1 MARPRAAKPK
11 SAALAWGSY
20 RAANDLDARRT
31 SIDGTADFHADQDTR
46 NRLRR
51 LSRSADRNAS
61 LYSGPLTQALGF
73 LLGDGSWPRPRWG
86 SDVKDAD
93 ERTRRWVAA
102 ASSAR
107 FDADG
112 ILALHQI
119 LEAHG
124 RSVIRDGDAAAVHDG
139 RGAVQLVE
147 SERIVGPGVG
157 VAITVQG
164 VQFAGRI
171 PSAYWIAAPDRLGR
185 IIGGKAKSFPAQR
198 VTFTAHRDRS
208 GQVRGIPMLA
218 ASLDDLDHL
227 DSLGE
232 AEIRSAESASLPTAY
247 LETPENGPAPPNG
260 TIRTEAATMIA
271 LPPGVKA
278 VASNMGRPNLDVPEF
293 QRLNMRVAFMTL
305 GLPLELLLLDL
316 GQLNYSAS
324 RSLRNLAEDRLGRL
338 RRWLWHPILDRMV
351 SDWQRAEGMGPVAPT
366 WDWPR
371 LQLHDRNK
379 ESEADD
385 AELSAGTSSLQRICG
400 HDWEAIQRENAA
412 AALLRV
418 TLRAEIVTAAIAAA
432 QRISTPTAAVV
443 WQDIYIDP
451 FLPGP
456 ARFTASDPKPPL
468 APANSQ
474 QPEAPAA

>member
-1 MARPRAAKPK
+1 MARRAAPKPIK
-11 SAALAWGSY
+11 ASLAWGSY

-31 SIDGTADFHADQDTR
+31 AIDGSADFHADTDTR

-61 LYSGPLTQALGF
+61 LYNGPLTQALGF
-73 LLGDGSWPRPRWG
+73 LLGDGTWPRPRWG
-86 SDVKDAD
+86 PEVTDAD

-102 ASSAR
+102 AGSPR

-124 RSVIRDGDAAAVHDG
+124 RSVIRDGDGAAVHDG

-147 SERIVGPGVG
+147 SERIVAPGSG
-157 VAITVQG
+157 TAPTVQG
-164 VQFAGRI
+164 VAFAGRV
-171 PSAYWIAAPDRLGR
+171 PSGYWIAAPDRWGR
-185 IIGGKAKSFPAQR
+185 IAGNRAKLFAAPR

-232 AEIRSAESASLPTAY
+232 AEIRSAESASLPTAF
-247 LETPENGPAPPNG
+247 LETPLDGPPPPNG
-260 TIRTEAATMIA
+260 TIRTEAATMVG

-278 VASNMGRPNLDVPEF
+278 VSSNMGRPNLDVPEF
-293 QRLNMRVAFMTL
+293 QRLNMRIAFMTL
-305 GLPLELLLLDL
+305 GLPLELLILDL

-338 RRWLWHPILDRMV
+338 RRWLWHPMLDRMV
-351 SDWQRAEGMGPVAPT
+351 SDWQRAENLSPVAPT

-379 ESEADD
+379 EAEAD
-385 AELSAGTSSLQRICG
+385 ASELSAGTTSLPRICG
-400 HDWEAIQRENAA
+400 HDWQAIQRENAA
-412 AALLRV
+412 TAKLRQL
-418 TLRAEIVTAAIAAA
+418 LRAEAIADAIARAA
-432 QRISTPTAAVV
+432 ALSVNGNSVAWRDLYT
-443 WQDIYIDP
+443 DP
-451 FLPGP
+451 FPPTEALARLPVSPSPQPIQPTGGP
-456 ARFTASDPKPPL
+456 SA
-468 APANSQ
+468 
-474 QPEAPAA
+474 